1 MRFKGYK
8 DVNNQIID
16 VYVVFIYVSVSEG
29 FIYSIKKRELAI
41 SVVEKKTSI
50 S

>member
-1 MRFKGYK
+1 MSLLVKGLYIF
-8 DVNNQIID
+8 D
-16 VYVVFIYVSVSEG
+16 
-29 FIYSIKKRELAI
+29 KKRELAI